1 MAMGPLKA
9 TAQGI
14 TFDEFGRPFII
25 LKEQESQRR
34 LTGLEAHKVWIPVH
48 VIQQVKTEFLVLK
61 YYHVLNILLVF
72 ISVAHFSC

>member
-34 LTGLEAHKVWIPVH
+34 LTGLEAHKV
-48 VIQQVKTEFLVLK
+48 
-61 YYHVLNILLVF
+61 
-72 ISVAHFSC
+72 

>member
-1 MAMGPLKA
+1 MAMGPLRA

-34 LTGLEAHKVWIPVH
+34 LTGLEAQKVSCSCQTLDYSNFTDFERLIC
-48 VIQQVKTEFLVLK
+48 VKHTLDFC
-61 YYHVLNILLVF
+61 
-72 ISVAHFSC
+72 FSHT